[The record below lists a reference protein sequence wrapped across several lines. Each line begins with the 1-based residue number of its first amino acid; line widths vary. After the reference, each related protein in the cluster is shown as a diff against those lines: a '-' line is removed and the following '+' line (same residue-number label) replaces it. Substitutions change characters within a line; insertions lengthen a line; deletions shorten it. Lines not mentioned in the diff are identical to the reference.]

1 MADLKEFQRKMEKTL
16 DVLASDFAAVRAGR
30 ANAQV
35 LDRITVEYYGQPSP
49 INQVGTVASPDPRT
63 LVIQPWDGSLLKAI
77 EKAIQTSD
85 LGINPQNDGRVIRL
99 VFPQLTEERRKDL
112 TKQVR
117 KYAEDAKVAV
127 RNIRRDAVDYV
138 KKAQKKGEL
147 TEDDQKGHPGPDRQA
162 RQEDRRDVRQ
172 EGKGTDGDLSAA
184 KRLAEFAPAGA
195 NKIELI
201 FDGSPCSRQ
210 KYCSPANVNFGRYA
224 AKTLRCSRRN
234 QIAQKPRL
242 LGR

>member
-49 INQVGTVASPDPRT
+49 INQVGPVSSPDPRT

-117 KYAEDAKVAV
+117 KYAEDSKVAV

-147 TEDDQKGHPGPDRQA
+147 TEDDQKKAEKDIQDLTDKYVKKVD
-162 RQEDRRDVRQ
+162 EMC
-172 EGKGTDGDLSAA
+172 GKKD
-184 KRLAEFAPAGA
+184 K
-195 NKIELI
+195 ELMEI
-201 FDGSPCSRQ
+201 
-210 KYCSPANVNFGRYA
+210 
-224 AKTLRCSRRN
+224 
-234 QIAQKPRL
+234 
-242 LGR
+242 

>member
-49 INQVGTVASPDPRT
+49 INQVGTVSSPDPRT

-99 VFPQLTEERRKDL
+99 VFPQLTEERRREL
-112 TKQVR
+112 TKKVQ
-117 KYAEDAKVAV
+117 KDAEDSKIAI
-127 RNIRRDAVDYV
+127 RNIRREANDET
-138 KKAQKKGEL
+138 KKQKKDGTM
-147 TEDDQKGHPGPDRQA
+147 TEDEVKQSDKTVQDL
-162 RQEDRRDVRQ
+162 
-172 EGKGTDGDLSAA
+172 TDKYIKKIDEIAA
-184 KRLAEFAPAGA
+184 KKSAEIM
-195 NKIELI
+195 KI
-201 FDGSPCSRQ
+201 
-210 KYCSPANVNFGRYA
+210 
-224 AKTLRCSRRN
+224 
-234 QIAQKPRL
+234 
-242 LGR
+242 